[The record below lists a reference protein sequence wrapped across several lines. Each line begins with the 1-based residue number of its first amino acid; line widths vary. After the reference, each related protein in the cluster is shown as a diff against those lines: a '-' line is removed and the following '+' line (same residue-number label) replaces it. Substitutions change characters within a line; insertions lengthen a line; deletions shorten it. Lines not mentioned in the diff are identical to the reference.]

1 MNDWDDINMHD
12 KLRAIELN
20 YILVN
25 QNSDKKK

>member
-12 KLRAIELN
+12 KLRPIELN

-25 QNSDKKK
+25 HNSDKKK